1 MFSPTTPLIFRKEPT
16 LTEVGEAPSALTN
29 KTQKRSRFG
38 AMVALSIVGHAAG
51 LYLLSL
57 GYSTLPVQPK
67 AQAASESSLKATLWF
82 ASTPASASAPVIV
95 ELPKVPASSVAP
107 KIPQHELAKK
117 QAVSS
122 FETLVEQ
129 VKVPKVVSVAASNE
143 ELAKMM
149 EQHPP
154 EPQSKELQEPAIEI
168 VKDVDISQ
176 PQPHQPASLN
186 NADQDTPKDQGELSF
201 EPLLMYQL
209 KIASKLQSNLRMR
222 QELKGA
228 RCSVRINL
236 SRDGMVLSQRYL
248 GGSELLCE
256 EVAKS
261 VERSGHLP
269 MPADKSLYVHLRDLK
284 IEVVAPDI

>member
-1 MFSPTTPLIFRKEPT
+1 MFSHTTPLTFRQEPT

-29 KTQKRSRFG
+29 KPQKRSRLG
-38 AMVALSIVGHAAG
+38 AMVAFSIAGHVAG
-51 LYLLSL
+51 LYLLGL
-57 GYSTLPVQPK
+57 GYSPLPEQPK
-67 AQAASESSLKATLWF
+67 AQAASAPSLKATLWF
-82 ASTPASASAPVIV
+82 TPAPASVSAPAIV
-95 ELPKVPASSVAP
+95 ELPKISAPSETP

-154 EPQSKELQEPAIEI
+154 EQQSRELQEPEVDMAKSI
-168 VKDVDISQ
+168 DISP
-176 PQPHQPASLN
+176 PQPNYTANSN
-186 NADQDTPKDQGELSF
+186 DTEQDVQKDQGELSF

-209 KIASKLQSNLRMR
+209 KIASRLQSNLRMR

-228 RCSVRINL
+228 RCSVQINL
-236 SRDGMVLSQRYL
+236 SQDGMVLSQRYL
-248 GGSELLCE
+248 GGSELLCD

-269 MPADKSLYVHLRDLK
+269 MPADKSLYIHLRDLK